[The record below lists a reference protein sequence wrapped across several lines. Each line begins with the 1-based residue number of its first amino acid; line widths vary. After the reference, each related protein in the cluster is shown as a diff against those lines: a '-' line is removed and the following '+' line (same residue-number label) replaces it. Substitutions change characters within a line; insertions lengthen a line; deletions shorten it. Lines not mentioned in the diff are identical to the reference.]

1 MPFTRMTSSV
11 LLAFLASASTSAL
24 ATPLQ
29 DFELEA
35 FHVDA
40 SSAIVSY
47 AMPSTGAVL
56 AAPATA
62 SNPVASNPIAA
73 ATDAGPAP
81 TSTSRLRR
89 LLADFSMTLRDIRY
103 RRGGSDPKTGFD
115 CSGFVRYVYQHSLG
129 AILPGNSASQFDAG
143 ANVARSDMKI
153 GDLVFFRTHGKRV
166 SHVGIYLGDNRFIH
180 SPSTGKRVSV
190 SSLDEAYWAHRFAGA
205 RRPKALG

>member
-1 MPFTRMTSSV
+1 MPFQRMTSSV
-11 LLAFLASASTSAL
+11 LLALLALASAPVSASS
-24 ATPLQ
+24 LQ

-35 FHVDA
+35 FRLDSPVAIA
-40 SSAIVSY
+40 STALP
-47 AMPSTGAVL
+47 PSGSFVVTPDSTHDLV
-56 AAPATA
+56 APASIDTSHA
-62 SNPVASNPIAA
+62 
-73 ATDAGPAP
+73 PA
-81 TSTSRLRR
+81 SRLRK

-103 RRGGSDPKTGFD
+103 RRGGSDPQTGFD
-115 CSGFVRYVYQHSLG
+115 CSGFVRYVYQHSVG
-129 AILPGNSASQFDAG
+129 AILPGNSASQFHAG
-143 ANVARSDMKI
+143 TKVARNDMKT